1 MGDLWLSWAPNHLS
15 EVTPASLKIL
25 DLLKPRPE
33 LVVLGC
39 GTSIGRVPAALEK
52 ALNEQNIS
60 IEALDTVNAVA
71 TFNILNQ
78 EGRAVV
84 GALLPAG
91 SDPWA
96 SSEG

>member
-1 MGDLWLSWAPNHLS
+1 VLAVGDLWLSWAPTSLS
-15 EVTPASLKIL
+15 DVTPASLRFL
-25 DLLKPRPE
+25 DLIKPRPE

-39 GTSIGRVPAALEK
+39 GSSIGRVSPALEAALKEREI
-52 ALNEQNIS
+52 A

-91 SDPWA
+91 SDPL
-96 SSEG
+96 G